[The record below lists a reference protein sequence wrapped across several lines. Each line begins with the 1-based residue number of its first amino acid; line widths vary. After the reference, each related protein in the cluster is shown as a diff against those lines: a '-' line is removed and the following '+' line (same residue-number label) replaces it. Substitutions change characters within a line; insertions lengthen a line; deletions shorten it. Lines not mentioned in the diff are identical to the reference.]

1 MRALLALIA
10 AAAAVALPSAP
21 ALADNP
27 GAGMTA
33 GHDHRDFR
41 RDGDFRRDRD
51 DRRDRRDR
59 RRAGFDSSVFVYD
72 RDWQGDSAWRA
83 NSFNDWWH
91 ERPHRS
97 SPRWVSRNR
106 DCTQMWWSGG
116 TWRC

>member
-1 MRALLALIA
+1 MRALLALLA
-10 AAAAVALPSAP
+10 AAAAALPSAP
-21 ALADNP
+21 ALADGP
-27 GAGMTA
+27 GAGLTA
-33 GHDHRDFR
+33 GHDSRDFR
-41 RDGDFRRDRD
+41 RDRE
-51 DRRDRRDR
+51 DRRDR
-59 RRAGFDSSVFVYD
+59 RREGFDSSVFVYD

-106 DCTQMWWSGG
+106 DCTQLWWSGG